1 MRAFTSAALLLL
13 AIPALGAFEE
23 MEMGIPAMA
32 MGGTGVVAGGLEG
45 LFWNPASIAGMETAA
60 VTVSGKL
67 PYTNFDFTTAG
78 IDGGAPVSSNWN
90 LAGSV
95 RYFGGDLY
103 SEQMLAVTASGKL
116 TRDFSV
122 GIQPVISRVV
132 IEDGV
137 SSYGSASAFS
147 VNAGFRVDMY
157 NRWVFAAAMKNPFEY
172 RIGNSEEYMHRQ
184 MDAGISY
191 EPAEGFVTS
200 FALTRD
206 FRGTRVRVGGAL
218 PLGPLTVYAGAMS
231 GPAVLTGGFTATV
244 RGVEASYSV
253 QTHPELDLSHA
264 FGVSYGF

>member
-1 MRAFTSAALLLL
+1 MRTITCAALLLL

-23 MEMGIPAMA
+23 MELGIPAMA
-32 MGGTGVVAGGLEG
+32 MGGTGVISGGLNG
-45 LFWNPASIAGMETAA
+45 VLWNPASAAGMGEAA
-60 VTVSGKL
+60 VTVSGKI
-67 PYTNFDFTTAG
+67 PDTDFDFSTAG
-78 IDGGAPVSSNWN
+78 IDGGAPITRNWN
-90 LAGSV
+90 MVGSF
-95 RYFGGDLY
+95 RLFGGDLY
-103 SEQMLAVTASGKL
+103 SEQILAVTAAGKL

-137 SSYGSASAFS
+137 SSYGSASSFS
-147 VNAGFRVDMY
+147 VNAGFRIDMY
-157 NRWVFAAAMKNPFEY
+157 HRWVFAAAVKNPFES

-191 EPAEGFVTS
+191 EPADGLVTAFTLS
-200 FALTRD
+200 RD
-206 FRGTRVRVGGAL
+206 FRGTRVKVGGAL

-231 GPAVLTGGFTATV
+231 GPAVLTAGFTAAIQ
-244 RGVEASYSV
+244 GVEASYSV